1 MMKKDTVTMWGFVR
15 SNGKVGVR
23 NHVLVIP
30 SVICASET
38 AMRIANSVN
47 GAVAIYN
54 QHGCSQIGAD
64 LKQTAKTLI
73 GLGTNPNVASVLIV
87 GLGCESLSTEDVAS
101 EIAKTGKW
109 VECIIIQNAGGALKT
124 KEKGIIIARRMVR
137 EASKLQREEIDISN
151 LTLAV
156 ECGGSDTTSGLA
168 SNPIAGCVADKLID
182 LGGTVIISETAEI
195 IGAEHLLAKRAV
207 SREVANKLLEMIRR
221 TEEKAKATGV
231 DMRGG
236 QPTPG
241 NIKGGITTIEEKSLG
256 AIYKGGTRPLQGVLD
271 YAEAPAGKGY
281 YVMDTPGQDVESITG
296 MTAGGAQIVIFTT
309 GRGTPTGSPI
319 APVIKITANPRTFKK
334 MEDNIDFNAS
344 MVLEGTET
352 IREAC
357 ERLFKEMKEVVNG
370 KLTKAE
376 ALGHREFGIYKL
388 TSTF

>member
-1 MMKKDTVTMWGFVR
+1 MKKDNVTIWGFVR

-30 SVICASET
+30 SVICAVET
-38 AMRIANSVN
+38 AMRIANSVK

-64 LKQTAKTLI
+64 LKQTEKTLI

-87 GLGCESLSTEDVAS
+87 GLGCESLSVEDIAT

-109 VECIIIQNAGGALKT
+109 VEQIIIQDAGGTLKT
-124 KEKGIIIARRMVR
+124 KEKSIKIAKQMAHD
-137 EASKLQREEIDISN
+137 ASKWKREKVDISS

-168 SNPIAGCVADKLID
+168 SNPLAGCVADKLID
-182 LGGTVIISETAEI
+182 LGGTVIISETTEI

-207 SREVANKLLEMIRR
+207 SNEVANKLIEMIRR
-221 TEEKAKATGV
+221 TEEKVKAMGA
-231 DMRGG
+231 DMLGG
-236 QPTPG
+236 QPTLG

-271 YAEAPAGKGY
+271 YAEAPKGKGC
-281 YVMDTPGQDVESITG
+281 YVMDTPGQDIESITG

-319 APVIKITANPRTFKK
+319 APVIKVTANAHTFKMMK
-334 MEDNIDFNAS
+334 DHIDFNAS
-344 MVLEGTET
+344 KVLGGTET
-352 IREAC
+352 IRNAC

-376 ALGHREFGIYKL
+376 VLEHREFGVHKL